1 MSYHLVS
8 ARARLAKL
16 DMGDGKLADRYPNL
30 WAYVELLQE
39 EAGYKKA
46 AAKVEKMAGT
56 NLSIPVIY

>member
-1 MSYHLVS
+1 
-8 ARARLAKL
+8 
-16 DMGDGKLADRYPNL
+16 MGDGKLADRYPNL

-39 EAGYKKA
+39 KAGYKKA